1 MEVRQNMTRKT
12 YQLTATR
19 EGQWWIIDVPELDYR
34 TQARKLEEVEH
45 MGRDLIALMEDVP
58 ADSFDVA
65 AVITLPEGIEAQ
77 LNEANRL
84 EHEAREVAARAARD
98 RRAAARAL
106 HEAYGLA
113 VPDVAILLGVTRGR
127 VYQLLDEKATA

>member
-1 MEVRQNMTRKT
+1 MSRKT
-12 YQLTATR
+12 YQLNATR

-34 TQARKLEEVEH
+34 TQARKLDQVEH
-45 MGRDLIALMEDVP
+45 MGRDLIALMQDVP

-65 AVITLPEGIEAQ
+65 TVIAMPESVAAQ
-77 LNEANRL
+77 LDEATRL
-84 EHEAREVAARAARD
+84 EHEAREVAAQAARD

-106 HEAYGLA
+106 HDTYGLSAIEVAA
-113 VPDVAILLGVTRGR
+113 VLGVTRAR